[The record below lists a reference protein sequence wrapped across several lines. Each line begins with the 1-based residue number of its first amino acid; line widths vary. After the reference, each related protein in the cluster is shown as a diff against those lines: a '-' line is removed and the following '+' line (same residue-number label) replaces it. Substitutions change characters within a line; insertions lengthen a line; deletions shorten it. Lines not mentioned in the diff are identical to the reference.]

1 MNSREPIFDVANF
14 KKWKESSM
22 ERHDLYNFESKI
34 DYIIDRTPLEK
45 KSSYLLEVFF
55 FIPESLQINKDSY
68 SKEQFF
74 LDLNNRI
81 RFKTPQMTIQGVLDE
96 QNKLSPIYVI
106 LKKLKEI
113 EYGDISHETNIRI
126 EREIR
131 LLACIVKVSLRDQ
144 FSFILTFY
152 QKLKKQGN
160 IAAMISNYLDDIEK
174 LESKMNFL
182 RDAFS
187 ISQIP
192 YKLREALQY
201 ADEYIS
207 LQIKTWIAQAIKG
220 LEKQI
225 DNNLRNKRIQIIE
238 REQNFRKS
246 ISSQL
251 ILEETS
257 ENEAFTYYESILKKY
272 VQGVLYLE
280 KKKKDPKSRSLE
292 LLYSIAAGSAM
303 FLSLFLTVLLLAAY
317 DVNSIPFIIIAV
329 VIYIFKDRIK
339 EVSRGYSQKA
349 VGLFFPDQRVDIVDK
364 FYQETIGES
373 REKVRFIEWEQVPN
387 EILQVR
393 SSTNKSPLE
402 EEGKPEVVLSYMQK
416 ITLLNEKID
425 EIHRR
430 KKDLSNIIRFNIQD
444 FLKYADDPTQN
455 ELLWNGKITEVEEV
469 LISKVYHLN
478 IILKLSSYKGK
489 VLNRL
494 FFKKFRVILDQKGI
508 KRIEEPD
515 ISL

>member
-1 MNSREPIFDVANF
+1 MNSKKPIYDIPIF
-14 KKWKESSM
+14 KEWKESSM

-34 DYIIDRTPLEK
+34 DYILDRTSTEK
-45 KSSYLLEVFF
+45 KSSYLLEVYF
-55 FIPESLQINKDSY
+55 FIPESLQINKQSY

-81 RFKTPQMTIQGVLDE
+81 RFKTPQMTIQGLLDE
-96 QNKLSPIYVI
+96 QNKLSPIYVL

-113 EYGDISHETNIRI
+113 EYGEMSHEINIRI

-131 LLACIVKVSLRDQ
+131 LLACIIKVSLRDQ
-144 FSFILTFY
+144 FSYILTFY

-160 IAAMISNYLDDIEK
+160 FVAILCNYLDDIEK
-174 LESKMNFL
+174 LESKMSFL

-192 YKLREALQY
+192 YKLREALQF

-207 LQIKTWIAQAIKG
+207 LQIKTWIAKAIKG

-225 DNNLRNKRIQIIE
+225 NNSIRSKMIQIIE
-238 REQNFRKS
+238 REQDFRKS
-246 ISSQL
+246 INSLL
-251 ILEETS
+251 ILEENS

-280 KKKKDPKSRSLE
+280 KKKKDPKSRSLQF
-292 LLYSIAAGSAM
+292 LYSFAAGFAM
-303 FLSLFLTVLLLAAY
+303 FLSLFLTFLLLSAY
-317 DVNSIPFIIIAV
+317 DVNSIPFIILAA
-329 VIYIFKDRIK
+329 VIYVFKDRIK
-339 EVSRGYSQKA
+339 DTFRGYSQKA
-349 VGLFFPDQRVDIVDK
+349 VGLVFPDQRVDILDK
-364 FYQETIGES
+364 FYQVTIGES
-373 REKVRFIEWEQVPN
+373 REKVSFIEWEQVPD
-387 EILQVR
+387 EILRVR
-393 SSTNKSPLE
+393 SSSNKSPLE
-402 EEGKPEVVLSYMQK
+402 EEGKPEVVLSYIQK

-425 EIHRR
+425 EIHKR
-430 KKDLSNIIRFNIQD
+430 KKNLSNIIRFNIQD
-444 FLKYADDPTQN
+444 FLKYADDPTQH
-455 ELLWNGKITEVEEV
+455 ELLWNSKTTEIEDV

-478 IILKLSSYKGK
+478 MILKLSSYKGNAVNK
-489 VLNRL
+489 L

>member
-1 MNSREPIFDVANF
+1 MNSRETIFDVANF
-14 KKWKESSM
+14 RKWKESSM

-34 DYIIDRTPLEK
+34 DYIFDRTPTEK
-45 KSSYLLEVFF
+45 ESSYLLEVFF
-55 FIPESLQINKDSY
+55 FIPESLQINKESY

-81 RFKTPQMTIQGVLDE
+81 RFKTPQMTIKGLLDE

-113 EYGDISHETNIRI
+113 QYGEISHETNIRI

-144 FSFILTFY
+144 FSFILTFQ

-160 IAAMISNYLDDIEK
+160 LAIVISNYLDDIEE
-174 LESKMNFL
+174 LEAKMNLL
-182 RDAFS
+182 RDMFS

-207 LQIKTWIAQAIKG
+207 LQIKTWMAQAIKE

-225 DNNLRNKRIQIIE
+225 DNNIRDRMIQIIE
-238 REQNFRKS
+238 REQDFRRIINS
-246 ISSQL
+246 LL
-251 ILEETS
+251 ILEENS

-292 LLYSIAAGSAM
+292 LLYSVAAGFAM
-303 FLSLFLTVLLLAAY
+303 FISLFLTVLLLNAY
-317 DVNSIPFIIIAV
+317 DVNSIPFIILAI

-339 EVSRGYSQKA
+339 EIFRGVSQKA
-349 VGLFFPDQRVDIVDK
+349 VGLVFPDQRVDIEDK
-364 FYQETIGES
+364 FYQVTIGES
-373 REKVRFIEWEQVPN
+373 REKVSFMEWEDVPD
-387 EILQVR
+387 EILGVR
-393 SSTNKSPLE
+393 SSSDKSPLE
-402 EEGKPEVVLSYMQK
+402 AEGKPEVVLSYMQK

-425 EIHRR
+425 EIHKR

-444 FLKYADDPTQN
+444 FLKYADDPIQH
-455 ELLWNGKITEVEEV
+455 ELLWNNNTTEVEDI

-478 IILKLSSYKGK
+478 IVLKLSSYKGK
-489 VLNRL
+489 EIKRL

-515 ISL
+515 ITL